1 MQLLDAL
8 IGPLALVFLI
18 DVKNMVGVI
27 DAAIQNVQILL
38 KAEVFVLDTVIRRK
52 HAKLKDALRSAFQV
66 VVVRS
71 IVCQLTVLFN
81 AAPKVCLRK
90 KCVTVIGC

>member
-1 MQLLDAL
+1 MLDAL

-27 DAAIQNVQILL
+27 DAAMQNVQKLL
-38 KAEVFVLDTVIRRK
+38 KAEVFVLGTVIRRK

-71 IVCQLTVLFN
+71 MVCRLTVLFN
-81 AAPKVCLRK
+81 AAPKVSLRK

>member
-1 MQLLDAL
+1 MLLLDAF

-18 DVKNMVGVI
+18 DVKNLVGII
-27 DAAIQNVQILL
+27 DAAMQNVQILL
-38 KAEVFVLDTVIRRK
+38 KAEVFVLGTVIRRK

-71 IVCQLTVLFN
+71 MVC
-81 AAPKVCLRK
+81 
-90 KCVTVIGC
+90 